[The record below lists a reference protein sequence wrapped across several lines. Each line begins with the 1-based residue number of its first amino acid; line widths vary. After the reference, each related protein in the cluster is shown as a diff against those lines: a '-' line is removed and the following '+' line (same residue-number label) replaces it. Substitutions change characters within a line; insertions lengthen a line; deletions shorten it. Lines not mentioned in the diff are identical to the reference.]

1 MISILLLFL
10 FASIKSR
17 TLPIKTCIAYYSQ
30 FQENNILNKIKS
42 NSPQLVTQKINN
54 LYYDICYCA
63 DGEYPRGNDILAAF
77 TYKRMLIYLF
87 RNEKDLT
94 NIYKK
99 FCNNGKEESIKAC
112 LNILGTNY
120 NCDALI
126 RIFGE
131 CVIDSSDPNKYF

>member
-1 MISILLLFL
+1 
-10 FASIKSR
+10 
-17 TLPIKTCIAYYSQ
+17 
-30 FQENNILNKIKS
+30 
-42 NSPQLVTQKINN
+42 
-54 LYYDICYCA
+54 
-63 DGEYPRGNDILAAF
+63 
-77 TYKRMLIYLF
+77 MLIYLF